1 MTTVHITLP
10 DALAEEAAG
19 AGLLEPA
26 VLETIL
32 RERLRDEQIVRM
44 QSARTELSTEPLVPM
59 TADEIRHE
67 IDAYRA
73 EQRRAAGS

>member
-32 RERLRDEQIVRM
+32 RERLRDEQIARM
-44 QSARTELSTEPLVPM
+44 QSRECSPHVQNSAPNRSYP
-59 TADEIRHE
+59 
-67 IDAYRA
+67 
-73 EQRRAAGS
+73 